1 MKKILQ
7 SQLDEIRENRLRFGL
22 LVAALV
28 ATIIFAVF
36 DSLDSGEEIEL
47 EPKQVAQ
54 VEKNSVAENISV
66 PQKNSSVSDNVTVV
80 IGADSHEIY
89 VADPF
94 KNPTP
99 PKIEKPTA
107 TSEIPAQ
114 IEKISEPPPA
124 VEKISEPPAEV
135 PAPKLP
141 EEKFILRGIALGE
154 VKTAL
159 IEKVVSGK
167 IETLFLRVG
176 DSVGEKKI
184 LDITDDFVVLE
195 DDERLELQINHPSIY
210 RFKQE

>member
-1 MKKILQ
+1 MEKFFKA
-7 SQLDEIRENRLRFGL
+7 QLEEIRKNKIRFGL
-22 LVAALV
+22 LVAALIV
-28 ATIIFAVF
+28 AVICAIA
-36 DSLDSGEEIEL
+36 DSQGGGEEIEL

-54 VEKNSVAENISV
+54 VEKNSVEEKKSVEENISV

-80 IGADSHEIY
+80 IGANANEVY

-94 KNPTP
+94 KKTAPSKKETQ
-99 PKIEKPTA
+99 TA

-114 IEKISEPPPA
+114 ENISS
-124 VEKISEPPAEV
+124 VEKKLPPDEVEEVVTLPAEI
-135 PAPKLP
+135 PAPKPP

-176 DSVGEKKI
+176 DSVGGKKI
-184 LDITDDFVVLE
+184 LDITNDFVILE
-195 DDERLELQINHPSIY
+195 NDEKLELTH
-210 RFKQE
+210 